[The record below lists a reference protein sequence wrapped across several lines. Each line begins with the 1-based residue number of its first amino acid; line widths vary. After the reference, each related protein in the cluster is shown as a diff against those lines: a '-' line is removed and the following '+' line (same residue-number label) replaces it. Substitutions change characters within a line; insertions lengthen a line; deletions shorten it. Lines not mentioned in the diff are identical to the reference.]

1 MVSEHA
7 HLCAGKERWPR
18 TSRFRKTTAKAHRT
32 QMLKEKE
39 AVTHQGTHFQDQA
52 RLDLCCCCS
61 NNGLIVPDAL
71 WIVGEGLCWQTF

>member
-18 TSRFRKTTAKAHRT
+18 TRHFQKTKAKAYRT

-39 AVTHQGTHFQDQA
+39 AVTHRATHFQDQA
-52 RLDLCCCCS
+52 RLELCTA
-61 NNGLIVPDAL
+61 VVA
-71 WIVGEGLCWQTF
+71 VTTA